1 MSRRNSEER
10 ERLLRIIGLCASVE
24 NRGSDPF
31 EVEVQDI
38 LGTLR
43 KYLPNWRAL
52 DDLVLDSETLRQI
65 AGIVRLQGDW
75 IKRRSTSL
83 FIDPLLIEVK
93 LGVMNSQ
100 RLLDVFQRS
109 WHPTVE
115 MEMLSDAKVEQAID
129 YWNQLSSR
137 DERLLSLPEAQ
148 GEVGSLTPEELA
160 KRNIL
165 SEASFR
171 GVLESL
177 WNELKEMF
185 QKEGKVKY
193 WDFIGQKTYES
204 TVRRAY
210 LVSFLITYGYATMR
224 INPLEEEV
232 FLIPNA
238 EIVEPTFGKQALTIP
253 IAVDRNAWK
262 ERANE
267 Q

>member
-1 MSRRNSEER
+1 
-10 ERLLRIIGLCASVE
+10 
-24 NRGSDPF
+24 
-31 EVEVQDI
+31 
-38 LGTLR
+38 
-43 KYLPNWRAL
+43 
-52 DDLVLDSETLRQI
+52 
-65 AGIVRLQGDW
+65 
-75 IKRRSTSL
+75 
-83 FIDPLLIEVK
+83 
-93 LGVMNSQ
+93 
-100 RLLDVFQRS
+100 
-109 WHPTVE
+109 
-115 MEMLSDAKVEQAID
+115 
-129 YWNQLSSR
+129 
-137 DERLLSLPEAQ
+137 
-148 GEVGSLTPEELA
+148 
-160 KRNIL
+160 
-165 SEASFR
+165 
-171 GVLESL
+171 
-177 WNELKEMF
+177 MF